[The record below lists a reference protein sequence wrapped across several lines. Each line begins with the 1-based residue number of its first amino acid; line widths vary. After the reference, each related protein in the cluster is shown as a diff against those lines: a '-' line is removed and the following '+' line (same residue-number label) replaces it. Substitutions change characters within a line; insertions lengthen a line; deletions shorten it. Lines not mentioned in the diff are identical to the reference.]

1 MNPIKI
7 MFFDIDGT
15 LLEMGARQPS
25 PKTLEALKGL
35 KDNGIKICIAT
46 GRSPIC
52 VPTFEGVEFDAF
64 LTFNGS
70 YCYDAQ
76 GPIYENPIAPEAVA
90 RIVQNASSIGRPVAA
105 ATKDRIGTN
114 GLDKDLADYAAIG
127 NLTLPVAPDFELLCQ
142 ENIYQLML
150 GLREPEYPAIL
161 EGVTGAKIAAWWD
174 RAVDVI
180 PASGGKG
187 AGVRAVL
194 RHFQLSPENAMAFG
208 DGNNDIEM
216 LEAVGTGV
224 AMGNASEQLQSIAD
238 ATCGTVAQDGIYAFC
253 MEQGLISIERYPA
266 GQRV

>member
-1 MNPIKI
+1 MDSIKI
-7 MFFDIDGT
+7 VFFDIDGT
-15 LLEMGARQPS
+15 LLEMGARKPS
-25 PKTLEALKGL
+25 PKTLEALKRL

-70 YCYDAQ
+70 YCYDAR

-90 RIVQNASSIGRPVAA
+90 QIVQNASSIGRPVAA

-127 NLTLPVAPDFELLCQ
+127 NLTLPVVPDFELLCR

-187 AGVRAVL
+187 AGIRAVL
-194 RHFQLSPENAMAFG
+194 HHFQLSPENAMAFG

-224 AMGNASEQLQSIAD
+224 AMGNASAQLQSIAD
-238 ATCGTVAQDGIYAFC
+238 ALCGPVAQDGIYAFC
-253 MEQGLISIERYPA
+253 LERGLI
-266 GQRV
+266 

>member
-7 MFFDIDGT
+7 IFFDIDGT
-15 LLEMGARQPS
+15 LLDMGARQPS

-35 KDNGIKICIAT
+35 KDKGIKICIAT

-52 VPTFEGVEFDAF
+52 VPVFEGVEFDAF

-127 NLTLPVAPDFELLCQ
+127 NLTLPVAPDFDLLCQ
-142 ENIYQLML
+142 ESIYQLML

-161 EGVTGAKIAAWWD
+161 ESVVGAKIAAWWD

-187 AGVRAVL
+187 AGIRAVL
-194 RHFQLSPENAMAFG
+194 HHFHLSPENAMAFG

-224 AMGNASEQLQSIAD
+224 AMGNASEQLKTIAD
-238 ATCGTVAQDGIYAFC
+238 TTCAPVTQDGIYEFC
-253 MEQGLISIERYPA
+253 LQHGLI
-266 GQRV
+266 